1 MRRTSSATPH
11 SSIRKINCDSG
22 LKGCVIHISAS
33 TSEQKVTPKD
43 RPAQFRI
50 EVRQLFL
57 FIQMAGAGV
66 HLLRQFFQP
75 LRIATVHPFQRRQ
88 RTPVDLFS
96 GSGTRV
102 VSNHRDCSR

>member
-75 LRIATVHPFQRRQ
+75 LRIATVHPSSAASERQ
-88 RTPVDLFS
+88 LTFFS
-96 GSGTRV
+96 GSGTCV